1 MNNIV
6 TIETANRITKIVNDD
21 LHTAKSIAGK
31 AIHKTNVLSV
41 HVKAG
46 NHRVVMF
53 FDKNPE
59 NKPNWVVPKRKRK
72 GKRKK

>member
-6 TIETANRITKIVNDD
+6 TIETANGIKKLVKDD
-21 LHTAKSIAGK
+21 LHEAKSIAGK

-41 HVKAG
+41 RVKSG
-46 NHRVVMF
+46 NNRCVMF

-59 NKPNWVVPKRKRK
+59 NKPNWVVPKRKK
-72 GKRKK
+72 KKRK